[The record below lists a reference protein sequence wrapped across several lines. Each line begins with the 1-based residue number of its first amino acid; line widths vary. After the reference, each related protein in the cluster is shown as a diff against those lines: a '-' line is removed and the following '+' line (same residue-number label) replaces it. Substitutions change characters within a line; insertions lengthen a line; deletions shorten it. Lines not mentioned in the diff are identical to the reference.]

1 MKSAKSEGVETK
13 YQSNSPGVYWIK
25 ISNANKLRDKAL
37 KAKDEETNKKVEW
50 FEKWKLYTFAYP
62 HTIKCD
68 KCNKDTGI
76 HFQKKTEIL
85 CRKCLIDKAFKGER

>member
-37 KAKDEETNKKVEW
+37 KTERKRIKKILKATKVC
-50 FEKWKLYTFAYP
+50 
-62 HTIKCD
+62 KCID
-68 KCNKDTGI
+68 IHKCVICKA
-76 HFQKKTEIL
+76 
-85 CRKCLIDKAFKGER
+85 IDKEVK